1 MWHAVCQSDSLQRTG
16 IVKSVPGQETMQAE
30 SVLQKARLAS
40 GQKSKGAAFGH
51 LFFLPAIAVS
61 HTNAARKRKLHS
73 RKEKKYRLLIAGI
86 VFKKMFCRQ
95 KGIGNRKCLIHI
107 GCKDEIAVH
116 CWQQGV
122 CHLLP
127 GVAGNIVSG
136 ESIVF
141 PEPCQV
147 AGKSIWLILDKN
159 IGNTIYRF

>member
-30 SVLQKARLAS
+30 SVLQKAQLAS

-51 LFFLPAIAVS
+51 CFFFRQLLLAIQ
-61 HTNAARKRKLHS
+61 TQQEKKAAQQE
-73 RKEKKYRLLIAGI
+73 EKKYRLLIAGI
-86 VFKKMFCRQ
+86 VFKKCFVGK

-107 GCKDEIAVH
+107 GGKDEIAVY

-136 ESIVF
+136 
-141 PEPCQV
+141 
-147 AGKSIWLILDKN
+147 GKYCIS
-159 IGNTIYRF
+159 

>member
-1 MWHAVCQSDSLQRTG
+1 
-16 IVKSVPGQETMQAE
+16 MQAE

-51 LFFLPAIAVS
+51 CFFFRQLLLAIQTQPGKESRTAG
-61 HTNAARKRKLHS
+61 
-73 RKEKKYRLLIAGI
+73 RKEIPASDSWNSFQKNVLSAK
-86 VFKKMFCRQ
+86 
-95 KGIGNRKCLIHI
+95 KGIGNRKCPIHI